1 MGKYREIRKVIMDM
15 LSDQQWHKLDEL
27 QTKCEETGI
36 TFEGGRGPVY
46 NVTHDLKKKGK
57 IEGNG
62 MGEYK
67 MHVQSM
73 EYCNKGDVVE
83 TSKNQETQ
91 LIESIKT
98 IETHLMIYKNF
109 DWINCSEYELNEVRS
124 NVTRVLDLA
133 QIIEK
138 EFKKA

>member
-1 MGKYREIRKVIMDM
+1 MRKYRKIGEVVMDV

-27 QTKCEETGI
+27 QTKCEEAGI

-46 NVTHDLKKKGK
+46 NVAYRLKEKGK

-73 EYCNKGDVVE
+73 ECCEKEDVVG

-91 LIESIKT
+91 LIESIKM

-109 DWINCSEYELNEVRS
+109 DWINCSEYELNEARS
-124 NVTRVLDLA
+124 NVTRLLDLA
-133 QIIEK
+133 RTIEK